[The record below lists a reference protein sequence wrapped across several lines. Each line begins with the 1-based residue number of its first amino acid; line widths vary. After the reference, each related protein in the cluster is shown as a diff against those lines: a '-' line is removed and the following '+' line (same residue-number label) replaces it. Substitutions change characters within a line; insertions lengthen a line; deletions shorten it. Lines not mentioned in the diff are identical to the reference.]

1 MYKITK
7 DGKEYYSD
15 TILYVKKA
23 ANGCFVPCNPEDANF
38 IVGKVPDDTV
48 FEGASAEYLDGGTE
62 LSNSKSE
69 VNELLQLIADAVEE
83 KYQEDMEVIN
93 NV

>member
-1 MYKITK
+1 MGYYTEKA
-7 DGKEYYSD
+7 KE
-15 TILYVKKA
+15 VKEKQEA
-23 ANGCFVPCNPEDANF
+23 
-38 IVGKVPDDTV
+38 
-48 FEGASAEYLDGGTE
+48 
-62 LSNSKSE
+62 E

>member
-1 MYKITK
+1 MGYYTEKA
-7 DGKEYYSD
+7 KE
-15 TILYVKKA
+15 IKA
-23 ANGCFVPCNPEDANF
+23 KQEA
-38 IVGKVPDDTV
+38 
-48 FEGASAEYLDGGTE
+48 
-62 LSNSKSE
+62 E

>member
-1 MYKITK
+1 MGYYTEKA
-7 DGKEYYSD
+7 KE
-15 TILYVKKA
+15 VKVKQEA
-23 ANGCFVPCNPEDANF
+23 
-38 IVGKVPDDTV
+38 
-48 FEGASAEYLDGGTE
+48 
-62 LSNSKSE
+62 E